1 MKFFGIDSFLIEG
14 SSINSS
20 LKDSPYDRLPLA
32 SKNLVRK
39 EIWDLSKNSAGISIK
54 FITNSSSITVKWLL
68 LNDFAMHHMPDSG
81 IKGIDLYCKS
91 SKRWQYVGTGIPKGK
106 SNEQTIIKNLSIK
119 KREFKLY
126 LPLYDGIKKLEIGIQ
141 NHSYIEKPPKPT
153 KKPIVFYGTSITQ
166 GGCASRPGIAHTNI
180 ISRETDIDCINYGF
194 SGNGRMEKAISSILA
209 EIDALFYVIDCLANM
224 TTIQVEKNMMPL
236 VKIIRKKNPLA
247 PIVFIENI
255 IFESGHFNKKIKNEI
270 EEKNNESKIQ
280 FDKMI
285 KKNIKN
291 IFHIS
296 QKGAIGKDNEG
307 TVDGVHFNDL
317 GFMRYSNFLITN
329 FKKIKIL

>member
-39 EIWDLSKNSAGISIK
+39 EIWDLSKNSAGISIR

-68 LNDFAMHHMPDSG
+68 LNDFTMHHMPDSG

-141 NHSYIEKPPKPT
+141 NHSYIEKPPKST

-194 SGNGRMEKAISSILA
+194 SGNGRMEKTISSILA

-296 QKGAIGKDNEG
+296 QKGAIGKDHEG

-317 GFMRYSNFLITN
+317 GFMRYSDFLITN
-329 FKKIKIL
+329 FKKMKIL